1 VNNCKIV
8 HELPQRLRF
17 KIDLLAQA
25 VDVTY
30 LEIQLTR
37 QVGVQAVRVNPA
49 ARTVVVDYDGKNTT
63 KTNLK
68 IWCEQL
74 STDNCPISTAKK
86 NPAPDIGAVVISGLT
101 MLIIPFLPYSL
112 RAVLTYLTITPTIS
126 KAANTLVTR
135 GIKVE
140 VLDGVAVGLAAISGK
155 FFTAATTHSLLE
167 LGSYLEAKTQYQSD
181 ALLRHLLHPLPSKA
195 WIEVDGVI
203 IEVESSAIK
212 EGDIVVIGVGEMIP
226 VDGKVI
232 SGLADVNQASLTGET
247 VPVAKEIGDR
257 VMSGTV
263 LESGRLK
270 IRAMRVG
277 NNTTTARISQFI
289 EDSLGKQSQT
299 QCLAEEL
306 ADQRVL
312 YTMGLGI
319 LVYAFTRSWQR
330 VAAVFLVDYA
340 CAIKLG
346 TPVAIKSSI
355 YRGATHGILFRGGQ
369 SLENL
374 QQANSLV
381 FDKTGTMTTGVLEM
395 TDVIS
400 FDEQNWP
407 EQKLL
412 ALAASVEEHATHPV
426 ADAVVNSAK
435 VQQLNHI
442 DHEDVDYMVAH
453 GITSKINGENLA
465 IGSLHFME
473 AHLRVDFTAKKDI
486 IEELES
492 KGKTLLYLALNTMPL
507 GIIALRD
514 YLRPEVP
521 QVLAQLRN
529 LGFKHLI
536 LLTGDNKDKAIAL
549 SESLGMDEVYYECPP
564 ERKAAIV
571 TQLREQGQI
580 VAFVGDGVND
590 APALI
595 SASVGISM
603 PRGADLA
610 RATAAIVLLDDDLHT
625 LVYAKEL
632 SNRTM
637 QMLQTHFVVSTAA
650 NSVVAAAAAFG
661 FLSPISTALLHNGT
675 TIGVLLNSLSGVSL
689 QQNRLEE
696 WKEKLATLREASKAQ
711 A

>member
-1 VNNCKIV
+1 MNNCKIV

-30 LEIQLTR
+30 LEIQLTI
-37 QVGVQAVRVNPA
+37 QVGVQAVCVNPA
-49 ARTVVVDYDGKNTT
+49 ARTNVVEYDGKNTT

-86 NPAPDIGAVVISGLT
+86 NPAPDIGAVVIEGLT

-112 RAVLTYLTITPTIS
+112 RAVLTILTITPTIS

-140 VLDGVAVGLAAISGK
+140 VEDGVAVGLAAISGK

-167 LGSYLEAKTQYQSD
+167 NGSYLEAKTQYQSD
-181 ALLRHLLHPLPSKA
+181 ALLRHRRSPLPSKA
-195 WIEVDGVI
+195 QIEVDFVI
-203 IEVESSAIK
+203 IEVESFAIK

-299 QCLAEEL
+299 QFLAEEL

-312 YTMGLGI
+312 YTFGAGI

-355 YRGATHGILFRGGQ
+355 YRGA
-369 SLENL
+369 
-374 QQANSLV
+374 
-381 FDKTGTMTTGVLEM
+381 
-395 TDVIS
+395 
-400 FDEQNWP
+400 
-407 EQKLL
+407 
-412 ALAASVEEHATHPV
+412 
-426 ADAVVNSAK
+426 
-435 VQQLNHI
+435 
-442 DHEDVDYMVAH
+442 
-453 GITSKINGENLA
+453 
-465 IGSLHFME
+465 
-473 AHLRVDFTAKKDI
+473 
-486 IEELES
+486 
-492 KGKTLLYLALNTMPL
+492 
-507 GIIALRD
+507 
-514 YLRPEVP
+514 
-521 QVLAQLRN
+521 
-529 LGFKHLI
+529 
-536 LLTGDNKDKAIAL
+536 
-549 SESLGMDEVYYECPP
+549 
-564 ERKAAIV
+564 
-571 TQLREQGQI
+571 
-580 VAFVGDGVND
+580 
-590 APALI
+590 
-595 SASVGISM
+595 
-603 PRGADLA
+603 
-610 RATAAIVLLDDDLHT
+610 
-625 LVYAKEL
+625 
-632 SNRTM
+632 
-637 QMLQTHFVVSTAA
+637 
-650 NSVVAAAAAFG
+650 
-661 FLSPISTALLHNGT
+661 
-675 TIGVLLNSLSGVSL
+675 
-689 QQNRLEE
+689 
-696 WKEKLATLREASKAQ
+696 
-711 A
+711 